1 MAEALLLA
9 REELYKWG
17 LARAKGIL
25 ALVPNTEYSP
35 VCSRKTI
42 EFDINIQISNNT
54 TFSIAHRNEYLRGL
68 VDCSPSK
75 SLTFSEVGVLDAEA
89 QRS

>member
-25 ALVPNTEYSP
+25 AL
-35 VCSRKTI
+35 
-42 EFDINIQISNNT
+42 
-54 TFSIAHRNEYLRGL
+54 FSIAHRNEYLRGL